1 MGYTEGMRRAGF
13 TFFEI
18 ILSVAILAIL
28 SAAVIMLV
36 NPSSLY
42 AKARNTERVTHVN
55 IILSAIGE
63 NMADN
68 RGSFNCAAGALPTST
83 KRMATGSSTYY
94 DIAPCLAPA
103 YIPDFPYDRSAA
115 GAHFSSTTDYD
126 SGYSVVRNA
135 SSGVITVT
143 APFAELG
150 VVISSSR

>member
-1 MGYTEGMRRAGF
+1 MRRDGF

-18 ILSVAILAIL
+18 VLSVAILAIL
-28 SAAVIMLV
+28 SVAVMVLV
-36 NPSSLY
+36 NPASLY

-55 IILSAIGE
+55 SILSAIGE

-68 RGSFNCAAGALPTST
+68 RGSFSCAAGTLPTST
-83 KRMATGSSTYY
+83 KRMANGSSTYY
-94 DIAPCLAPA
+94 NIAPCLVPA
-103 YIPDFPYDRSAA
+103 YMPDFPYDRSAA

-126 SGYSVVRNA
+126 SGYSVIRNA

-150 VVISSSR
+150 VIISASR